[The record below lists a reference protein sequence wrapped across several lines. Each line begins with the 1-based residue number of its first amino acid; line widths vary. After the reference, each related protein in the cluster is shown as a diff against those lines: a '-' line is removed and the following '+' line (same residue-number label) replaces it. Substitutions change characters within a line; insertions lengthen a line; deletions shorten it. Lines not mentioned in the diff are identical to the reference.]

1 MSCSPHFVA
10 IGLIYYT
17 SIKRQE
23 RSYFRQLLFCNPV
36 QGLCYLSLHAYQI
49 IILAVKTSPSP
60 FFFGIFFTT
69 AKLQQSIDYTKS
81 FEEKIIFLTKK
92 FGSSEKGCIFAI
104 ANEGGSVV
112 QLVRIHACHAWGR
125 EFESRPDRQQK
136 GRVLRVKSW
145 NFSFLYIFSSHTNSF
160 QLNVLLELGNKCDKP
175 KRVGCKLQG

>member
-60 FFFGIFFTT
+60 FFFGIFFST

-92 FGSSEKGCIFAI
+92 FGSSKKGCIFAI